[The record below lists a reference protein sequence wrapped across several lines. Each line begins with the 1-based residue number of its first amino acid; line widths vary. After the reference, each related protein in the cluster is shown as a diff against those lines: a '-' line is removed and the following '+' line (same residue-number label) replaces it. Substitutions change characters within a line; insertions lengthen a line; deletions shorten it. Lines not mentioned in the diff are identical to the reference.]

1 MKILMICL
9 GNICRSPLAEG
20 ILRDKLQK
28 KNLTHVTVDSAGIGA
43 WHLGEHPDS
52 RAIKVAKQHGIDI
65 SKLTAR
71 KISVSDFDTFDKLFV
86 AADEEVYAGVLSLA
100 RNEEDKNKI
109 DFLLNVFYP
118 NANRSVPDP
127 YFGNE
132 EDFENVFQLL
142 DEVSEKLVESIATS
156 EKDKRSTNV

>member
-20 ILRDKLQK
+20 ILRNKLQK
-28 KNLTHVTVDSAGIGA
+28 RDLTQIIVDSAGIGA

-71 KISVSDFDTFDKLFV
+71 KISESDFDNFDKLFI
-86 AADEEVYAGVLSLA
+86 AADAEVYAGVLSLA
-100 RNEEDKNKI
+100 RNEGEKNKI
-109 DFLLNVFYP
+109 EFLLNALYP
-118 NANRSVPDP
+118 NANRPVPDP
-127 YFGNE
+127 YFGDE
-132 EDFENVFQLL
+132 DDFENVFQLL
-142 DEVSEKLVESIATS
+142 DEACDKIVESLTVTKKS
-156 EKDKRSTNV
+156 KRDAEQ